1 VDAGADKI
9 VTLPANSTTLTPAI
23 VSAVPVQYSW
33 SQVEGPNNVTM
44 TGADTEQL
52 SLADLIEGTYT
63 FEISVTDNNGKKSTD
78 QIKVTV
84 VTPTG
89 ATASIPRFF
98 SPNDDG
104 TGDFWE
110 WQNTEQY
117 ENSLLTIFNRAGQK
131 IYEALSYKNTWDGK
145 VDGQALQPGDYYYVI
160 RLADLTDIRGAV
172 RIIR

>member
-1 VDAGADKI
+1 
-9 VTLPANSTTLTPAI
+9 VTLPANSTTLTPAV
-23 VSAVPVQYSW
+23 VSAVPVNYSW

-44 TGADTEQL
+44 TGTDSEEL
-52 SLADLIEGTYT
+52 SLSELIEGTYT
-63 FEISVTDNNGKKSTD
+63 FELSVTDNNGKKSID

-84 VTPTG
+84 VAPG
-89 ATASIPRFF
+89 EAIASIPRFF

-110 WQNTEQY
+110 WTNTEQY
-117 ENSLLTIFNRAGQK
+117 ENSLLTIFNRAGQQ

-145 VDGQALQPGDYYYVI
+145 VDGQPLQAGDYYYII
-160 RLADLTDIRGAV
+160 RLADLSDIRGAV